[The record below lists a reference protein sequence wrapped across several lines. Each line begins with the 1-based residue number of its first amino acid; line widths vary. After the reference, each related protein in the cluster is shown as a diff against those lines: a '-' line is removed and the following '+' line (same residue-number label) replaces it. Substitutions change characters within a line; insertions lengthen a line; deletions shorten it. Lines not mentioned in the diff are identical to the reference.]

1 MVCMSLAIFTNIKA
15 WKSGGLF
22 TVTWNEQKNEFKGTN
37 LEVSGVSG
45 DILKNHKHTELEV
58 STKNV
63 SLKKKT
69 RFLDRNINVF
79 LFRAYILI
87 EKGRTARS
95 FYSFFCY
102 MAG

>member
-45 DILKNHKHTELEV
+45 DILKNHKHTELESV
-58 STKNV
+58 HKTSAQRRKHA
-63 SLKKKT
+63 SLT
-69 RFLDRNINVF
+69 E
-79 LFRAYILI
+79 ILM
-87 EKGRTARS
+87 S
-95 FYSFFCY
+95 SYSELIF
-102 MAG
+102 